1 MWADFLSH
9 FQEEADGGAA
19 YNEADVGQDDQENE
33 QYNEVTTQQYNPP

>member
-19 YNEADVGQDDQENE
+19 YNEADVGLEDGEPD
-33 QYNEVTTQQYNPP
+33 T

>member
-19 YNEADVGQDDQENE
+19 YNEADVGQDDQEND
-33 QYNEVTTQQYNPP
+33 Q

>member
-19 YNEADVGQDDQENE
+19 YNEADVGQDDPENE
-33 QYNEVTTQQYNPP
+33 QYNEVTT